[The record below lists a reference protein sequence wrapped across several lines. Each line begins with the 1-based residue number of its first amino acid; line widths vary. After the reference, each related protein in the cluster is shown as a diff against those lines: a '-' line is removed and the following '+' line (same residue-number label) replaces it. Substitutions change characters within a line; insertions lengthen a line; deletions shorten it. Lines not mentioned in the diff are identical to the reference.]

1 MNPANRVRD
10 IYEYTPKK
18 LKTGWRVWRD
28 PLVNAWIIT
37 LHIDGKLIKRMSSR
51 TNYGARVAIQSI
63 MKSMDEETKREIR
76 IAECFNE
83 AADYEEEES
92 K

>member
-10 IYEYTPKK
+10 IYEFTPKK
-18 LKTGWRVWRD
+18 PKTGWRVWRD
-28 PLVNAWIIT
+28 ALVDAWIIT
-37 LHIDGKLIKRMSSR
+37 LHIDGKLTCRHSCK
-51 TNYGARVAIQSI
+51 TNYETRKAIQSI
-63 MKSMDEETKREIR
+63 MESMDEETKREIR